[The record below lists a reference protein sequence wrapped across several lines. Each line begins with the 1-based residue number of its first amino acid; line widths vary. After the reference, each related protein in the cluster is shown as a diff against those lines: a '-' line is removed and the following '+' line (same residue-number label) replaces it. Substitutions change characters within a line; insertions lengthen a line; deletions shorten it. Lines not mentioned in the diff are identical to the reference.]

1 MPELPSCA
9 CLLLAGANAFMTCSA
24 GAASWLFAGGCVAL
38 LFVLL
43 RLLAA
48 RVLIL
53 VGTCKTLESFVSC
66 MRDLLT
72 TGLLGAHGMRYC
84 RCS

>member
-1 MPELPSCA
+1 MPELHPCA
-9 CLLLAGANAFMTCSA
+9 CLLLAGANAFMTCGNA
-24 GAASWLFAGGCVAL
+24 GAASWRFAGGCVAL

-53 VGTCKTLESFVSC
+53 VGTCKTLESLVSC
-66 MRDLLT
+66 MRDLRPSV
-72 TGLLGAHGMRYC
+72 LLGAHEMR
-84 RCS
+84 